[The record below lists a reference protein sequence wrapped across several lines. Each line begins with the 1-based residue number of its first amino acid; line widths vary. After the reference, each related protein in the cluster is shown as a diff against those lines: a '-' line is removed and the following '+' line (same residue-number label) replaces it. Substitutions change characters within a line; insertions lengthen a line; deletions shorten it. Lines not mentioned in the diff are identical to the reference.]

1 MSDYEDDEAEDDVD
15 EDPRPSLCEIYN
27 VDNEEDALDE
37 AYDDA
42 LKLIEKP
49 LDQPLQL
56 IGAEPVSYQPLLTLC
71 VSDAKD
77 EWHQRNEVLN
87 AISLLI
93 GLPV

>member
-1 MSDYEDDEAEDDVD
+1 MSDYDDDEADDDVD

-49 LDQPLQL
+49 
-56 IGAEPVSYQPLLTLC
+56 
-71 VSDAKD
+71 
-77 EWHQRNEVLN
+77 
-87 AISLLI
+87 
-93 GLPV
+93 